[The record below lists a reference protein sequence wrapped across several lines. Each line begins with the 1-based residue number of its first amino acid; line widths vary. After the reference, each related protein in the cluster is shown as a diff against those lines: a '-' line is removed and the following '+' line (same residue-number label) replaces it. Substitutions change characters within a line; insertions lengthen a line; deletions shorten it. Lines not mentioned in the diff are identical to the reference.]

1 MSETVEAEDEPDE
14 ESHTETTETSETTES
29 TGGGSDDGIDFNAYL
44 SLNDAEK
51 DTLVDWVV
59 FLAGISAA
67 IGIAQGLN
75 VLIQNQW
82 AHDLIFAGPFYQA
95 KNNFV
100 NPETLIALTLFVLPF
115 LGVLL
120 ALTVGH
126 EEETPVKAAAVASF
140 VFVVVTTML
149 GGFLGVVTVGA
160 LSINLVNTLVSSIG
174 AGIAGAVGAIIAVIV
189 TQEFAPDGLGS

>member
-1 MSETVEAEDEPDE
+1 MSESEEQSNESSDEA
-14 ESHTETTETSETTES
+14 TES
-29 TGGGSDDGIDFNAYL
+29 ESQPTQSGGDDGGIDVNAYL

-51 DTLVDWVV
+51 DTLVDWAL

-82 AHDLIFAGPFYQA
+82 AHDLIFAGPFYQT
-95 KNNFV
+95 KNTFV
-100 NPETLIALTLFVLPF
+100 NPETLITLTLFVLPF

-120 ALTVGH
+120 AYRVGH
-126 EEETPVKAAAVASF
+126 EEETPVKVAAAASF
-140 VFVVVTTML
+140 VLVVVTTVL

-160 LSINLVNTLVSSIG
+160 ISINLVNTLVSSIG
-174 AGIAGAVGAIIAVIV
+174 AGIAGAVGTIIAVIV